1 VVELLFGVTSLIPQE
16 RNAMVMEE
24 GISWNYTTWLNIA
37 FLVLAVVLVT
47 RFFRTGGV
55 EMLRMMGGG
64 PDDHTTHNHT
74 TGHDH
79 GAAHETGHDHGAHH
93 EPEHT
98 EHHEHDPT
106 NTTDR

>member
-1 VVELLFGVTSLIPQE
+1 MMLVLLGTFYAAMVGAGYLVELLFGVTSLIPQE

-37 FLVLAVVLVT
+37 FLLLAAVLVT

-64 PDDHTTHNHT
+64 PDDHTAHDHT
-74 TGHDH
+74 AGHDH
-79 GAAHETGHDHGAHH
+79 GTVHEGGS
-93 EPEHT
+93 
-98 EHHEHDPT
+98 
-106 NTTDR
+106 